1 MNYPEKIQAEITKR
15 GGVVNYNEVIPEIR
29 NNLLY
34 YRDRAQ
40 QSVNIITKQLNLIIH
55 VEIIEDFSFNAFA
68 TGESSFNFIGIN
80 RGTIATLSLVFS
92 RIFADKNLFKF
103 IGNTEVEESELPL
116 LEDLSSNFEYTSDK
130 LSFFNPPI
138 DPIRRST
145 ARHLINLALDF
156 ILAHEIGHIIRG
168 HINFIQSKF
177 HIKHDETRIVKNSD
191 LHYRMSNK
199 TLEMDADSWA
209 VTMLLS
215 SELNRV
221 FGKLPIPGPE
231 WKDIYQRP
239 GIVLM
244 QFGFAIATVFRIYGD
259 QRLDQLNFENE
270 LYRKPRL
277 RFVISMLE
285 FSKHP
290 DFLKLNETMKFD
302 LTDKGIPINI
312 YPTFDMIE
320 EAFNVITGKEGS
332 KVSISE
338 AWGEIGI
345 KQINTLIEFWNTE
358 LLKELE
364 NHAYLFLSKKNKI

>member
-29 NNLLY
+29 NNLLF
-34 YRDRAQ
+34 YRERAQ
-40 QSVNIITKQLNLIIH
+40 QSVNNISKQLNLIIR

-68 TGESSFNFIGIN
+68 TGESGFNFIGIN
-80 RGTIATLSLVFS
+80 RGTIATLSLIFS
-92 RIFADKNLFKF
+92 RIFADKKLFKF
-103 IGNTEVEESELPL
+103 IGNTEAEESDLPL
-116 LEDLSSNFEYTSDK
+116 LEDLSSNFEYTTDK
-130 LSFFNPPI
+130 LSSFNPPK

-145 ARHLINLALDF
+145 AKHLINLALDF

-168 HINFIQSKF
+168 HINYIHSKF
-177 HIKHDETRIVKNSD
+177 HTNHDEIGVVKNSAV
-191 LHYRMSNK
+191 HYPMANK

-231 WKDIYQRP
+231 WKEIYQMP

-244 QFGFAIATVFRIYGD
+244 YFGFAIATVYRIYGD
-259 QRLDQLNFENE
+259 QRIDQSNFENE
-270 LYRKPRL
+270 IYPKPRL

-285 FSKHP
+285 LSKHP

-302 LTDKGIPINI
+302 LTEKGIPINI
-312 YPTFDMIE
+312 NPTFNMIE

-364 NHAYLFLSKKNKI
+364 NHSYTFLSQKSKI